1 MGPDGVG
8 SVLGSRR
15 IHHEPVDENFVRIVV
30 GYADIQGV
38 KQFLQFGDHIWVT
51 DPPEAVKITADL
63 ADGLAKRHSATTNPE
78 S

>member
-8 SVLGSRR
+8 SVLGSGL
-15 IHHEPVDENFVRIVV
+15 IHHELVDENFVRIVV

-38 KQFLQFGDHIWVT
+38 RQLLQFGGHIWVT

-63 ADGLAKRHSATTNPE
+63 ASELAKRHSGTTSPE

>member
-8 SVLGSRR
+8 SVLRSRL

-30 GYADIQGV
+30 GYGDIQGV
-38 KQFLQFGDHIWVT
+38 RQLLQFGDHIWIT
-51 DPPEAVKITADL
+51 DPPEAVQITADL
-63 ADGLAKRHSATTNPE
+63 ASELVKRHSGTTNIE